1 MVAKKIIEVEG
12 LRVHFDT
19 LDGPIEALQSVD
31 LSVEE
36 GQIMGLVG
44 ESGCG
49 KSVTSLV
56 SIGLATCEVD
66 EGSVKYQGE
75 EMLFRETPENARIQ
89 SITDR
94 LTVFGAV
101 SYTHLTL
108 PTILLV

>member
-44 ESGCG
+44 ESGL
-49 KSVTSLV
+49 SL
-56 SIGLATCEVD
+56 IH
-66 EGSVKYQGE
+66 
-75 EMLFRETPENARIQ
+75 I
-89 SITDR
+89 
-94 LTVFGAV
+94 
-101 SYTHLTL
+101 
-108 PTILLV
+108 

>member
-1 MVAKKIIEVEG
+1 MSSIPRTGDEKLTESVLEGEG

-19 LDGPIEALQSVD
+19 LDGPIEALHSVD
-31 LSVEE
+31 LKVDE

-66 EGSVKYQGE
+66 EGSVRY
-75 EMLFRETPENARIQ
+75 LSLIH
-89 SITDR
+89 I
-94 LTVFGAV
+94 
-101 SYTHLTL
+101 
-108 PTILLV
+108 